1 MNRFISIA
9 LLLLTAASVQAQQRR
24 NDSVLQAASLQQCIS
39 YALRHQ
45 PIIQQASIDEQ
56 LTDLSI
62 RNRLADWYPQIN
74 AAYSAQHNF
83 QRTTSVINGNVIPIG
98 AVNTSAVQVTF
109 NQTIFNRDVLLAL
122 RTRGEVRLQARQNT
136 ESRKIDL
143 VAAVSKA
150 FYDVLTTRQQILVA
164 LENIARL
171 EKSIN
176 DAFYRYQAGVTDK
189 TDYKRAQITL
199 NNTVATK
206 QANDAALVARVE
218 YLKDLLGYPVYA
230 PLNVVYD
237 SLQMER
243 DVAFDT
249 LQRPNYSS
257 RIEYS
262 QLATQRRL
270 LEANVIYQRNAFLPT
285 ISANAGYNFNYLNNN
300 FGKLYA
306 NNFPSSY
313 VGLTAG
319 FPIFQGGKRRINVRS
334 AELQLARAD
343 WDLVDLEE
351 QINSQY
357 AQALAAY
364 KGALAAYRAS
374 KANVALAQEVYDV
387 IQLQYRSGVKTYLE
401 VITSEADLR
410 TAQIN
415 YFNALNLVLASKVDA
430 QRALGVLSY

>member
-1 MNRFISIA
+1 MTRFVLFGIF
-9 LLLLTAASVQAQQRR
+9 LFLAASVKAQTR
-24 NDSVLQAASLQQCIS
+24 NDSLLQAASLQQCVG

-45 PIIQQASIDEQ
+45 PIIQQAGIDEQ
-56 LTDLSI
+56 LTELNI

-98 AVNTSAVQVTF
+98 AVNTSAVQVIL

-136 ESRKIDL
+136 EARKIDL

-150 FYDVLTTRQQILVA
+150 YYDVFTTRQQILVA
-164 LENIARL
+164 AENIARL
-171 EKSIN
+171 EKSIS
-176 DAFYRYQAGVTDK
+176 DAFYRYQNGVTDK

-206 QANDAALVARVE
+206 QANESALVAKVE
-218 YLKDLLGYPVYA
+218 YLKDLMGYPVYA

-249 LQRPNYSS
+249 LQRPDYT
-257 RIEYS
+257 RRVEYS

-285 ISANAGYNFNYLNNN
+285 LSANAGYNFNYLDNKL
-300 FGKLYA
+300 GKLYG

-319 FPIFQGGKRRINVRS
+319 FPIFQGGKRRVNIRS

-343 WDLVDLEE
+343 WDLVDLQE

-364 KGALAAYRAS
+364 KGNLAAYRSS

-387 IQLQYRSGVKTYLE
+387 IQLQYRSGIKTYLE

-430 QRALGVLSY
+430 LRALGTLTY